1 MVLAVS
7 IWDIG
12 LWIAI
17 SSVMM
22 LLASEVL
29 SPYYGRTNIL
39 IKQKTMRR
47 LGLGFFI
54 AFFLITFMRITSS
67 SPPSL

>member
-1 MVLAVS
+1 MVLVFS
-7 IWDIG
+7 IWEIG

-17 SSVMM
+17 SSAMM

-29 SPYYGRTNIL
+29 SPYYGRTNVL

-47 LGLGFFI
+47 LGLGFCV
-54 AFFLITFMRITSS
+54 AFFLISFAKIIFYSS
-67 SPPSL
+67 L

>member
-1 MVLAVS
+1 MVFAVS
-7 IWDIG
+7 ILDIG

-17 SSVMM
+17 SSAMM

-47 LGLGFFI
+47 LGLGFCI
-54 AFFLITFMRITSS
+54 VFFLVSFTKFAFSS
-67 SPPSL
+67 SL